1 MNSFFFFSGELI
13 VNRVLIIS
21 IVVNKIF
28 SLFYISIII
37 IIMII
42 VIIIIIIIIIIIVL
56 GWVIKWWPVELM
68 NNFTRD
74 LS

>member
-42 VIIIIIIIIIIIVL
+42 VIIIIIIIAL
-56 GWVIKWWPVELM
+56 GWVIKWWSVELM